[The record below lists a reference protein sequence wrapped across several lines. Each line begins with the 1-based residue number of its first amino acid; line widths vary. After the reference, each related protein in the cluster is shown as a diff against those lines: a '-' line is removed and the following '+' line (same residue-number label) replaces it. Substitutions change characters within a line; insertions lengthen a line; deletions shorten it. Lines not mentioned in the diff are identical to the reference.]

1 VPRTAMKSNVM
12 IGYHDEKTGRE
23 VTQRKPPSSVG
34 KDDQRVR

>member
-12 IGYHDEKTGRE
+12 IGYHDEQTGRE
-23 VTQRKPPSSVG
+23 VTQRKPPSVG